1 MIIPLLLP
9 FSLTNCLSVT
19 LNALL
24 VSGNGFSLQR
34 FSLSF
39 IFITCQYWFVQCLFV
54 KFICRTIALPF
65 EHLNSIYRPIIFCL
79 CLAFVFKNECN
90 IWLFQLIAKAGLS
103 ISATSLKWSIILAYT
118 YILAY
123 YYQHIIMRNYIPH
136 ISNFIEVRQYI
147 KGTFLRRKT
156 WLLLKVL
163 FFLLLRFSYLPI
175 GIVWTCI

>member
-19 LNALL
+19 LNTLL

-39 IFITCQYWFVQCLFV
+39 SFIKCQYWFVQCLFV
-54 KFICRTIALPF
+54 KFIYETIALSF
-65 EHLNSIYRPIIFCL
+65 EYLNNNYRSIIFCL

-90 IWLFQLIAKAGLS
+90 IWLFQPIAKAGLY
-103 ISATSLKWSIILAYT
+103 ISATWPIILAYT

-123 YYQHIIMRNYIPH
+123 YYQHIIMTNYIPY
-136 ISNFIEVRQYI
+136 ISKYI
-147 KGTFLRRKT
+147 
-156 WLLLKVL
+156 
-163 FFLLLRFSYLPI
+163 
-175 GIVWTCI
+175 